1 MQKPNV
7 YLFPQLDDN
16 YGYLIK
22 NPHET
27 KGVLVDPS
35 DLSMCLKI
43 LELNDCVA
51 SHILITHH
59 HDDHIA
65 AVGEIKSKFNSL
77 VIGYKN
83 DSKIPKPDKEV
94 VDHETFEILGNEY
107 KVIHTPGHTLQHI
120 NFFMPQHNILFSGD
134 TLFSIGC
141 GRMFEGTPEV
151 FWDSLCKIKQ
161 LPKDTK
167 IYCGHE
173 YTLSNLKFAIE
184 ADSSNKD
191 LIKEYEQIKKLRN
204 IDCPSLPSTLD
215 RELKVNPFLRYDNY
229 SIKNK
234 IKKEFGI
241 SGNGLDIFTALRKW
255 KDSF

>member
-83 DSKIPKPDKEV
+83 DTKIPKPDKEV
-94 VDHETFEILGNEY
+94 EDHETFEILGNEY

-151 FWDSLCKIKQ
+151 FWESLCKIKQ

-173 YTLSNLKFAIE
+173 YTLANVNFALSI
-184 ADSSNKD
+184 DPNNKE
-191 LIKEYEQIKKLRN
+191 LQHYSKWASHQENELRPT
-204 IDCPSLPSTLD
+204 IPTMLSDQLLC
-215 RELKVNPFLRYDNY
+215 NPFLRCDEDQFMKLYESQNAIEVFAKMRSAKDN
-229 SIKNK
+229 
-234 IKKEFGI
+234 F
-241 SGNGLDIFTALRKW
+241 
-255 KDSF
+255 